1 MHDLISRIL
10 QFDNDGDKAL
20 VVADKNF
27 VDIAERNM
35 NNVVPLYYEMK
46 KAKSVLITPE
56 NIYNGLIHAFTG
68 GNIGPYSNNITK
80 IWNSDI
86 FVNGSEEDKQEA
98 IDTVKLLC
106 MENNFVIDY
115 AKTLYKPVRP
125 EKVAKQIAKFTQKKL
140 PHFFVY
146 AKDKMESQVEERNQS
161 FVNKLYDIVP
171 NVQINTRK
179 LKIDEIEYDKMMF
192 DVNTK
197 VDKNVIEIYDRL
209 NKQYRYKFNIVDER
223 VANDSFVKQT
233 ILKEFEKTG
242 YSAIEITDMLVKHLY
257 SKNKR
262 YKQLLWFVYGEYIV
276 ENLKHHV
283 VIKPTK
289 KVQCVDCGELFEV
302 YVRNAKKV
310 RCDSCQKV
318 FKRNYQRELMQ
329 KRKQNGII

>member
-1 MHDLISRIL
+1 
-10 QFDNDGDKAL
+10 
-20 VVADKNF
+20 
-27 VDIAERNM
+27 
-35 NNVVPLYYEMK
+35 
-46 KAKSVLITPE
+46 
-56 NIYNGLIHAFTG
+56 
-68 GNIGPYSNNITK
+68 
-80 IWNSDI
+80 
-86 FVNGSEEDKQEA
+86 
-98 IDTVKLLC
+98 
-106 MENNFVIDY
+106 
-115 AKTLYKPVRP
+115 
-125 EKVAKQIAKFTQKKL
+125 
-140 PHFFVY
+140 
-146 AKDKMESQVEERNQS
+146 MESQVEERNQS

-197 VDKNVIEIYDRL
+197 VDKKVIEIYDRL

-233 ILKEFEKTG
+233 VLKEFSKTG
-242 YSAIEITDMLVKHLY
+242 YSEIEITDMLVKHLY

-302 YVRNAKKV
+302 PIKNNKSIRCIHCNNIFRKKY
-310 RCDSCQKV
+310 
-318 FKRNYQRELMQ
+318 KREKERERRTRL
-329 KRKQNGII
+329 G